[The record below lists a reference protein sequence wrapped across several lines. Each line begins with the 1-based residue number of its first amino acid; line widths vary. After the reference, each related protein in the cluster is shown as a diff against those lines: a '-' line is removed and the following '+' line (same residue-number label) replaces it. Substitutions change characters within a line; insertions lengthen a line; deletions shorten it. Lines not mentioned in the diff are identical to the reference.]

1 MRIDTV
7 EFDEHNE
14 EHATRHGVSLVEI
27 VQVFANAPEVRRNRR
42 GRAAGLPR
50 FGCHRWRVDPGRLR
64 PRPRNRYRPAHR
76 RMEDHMS
83 SKNAE
88 QTALAADDAYE
99 HAVDPDDGDVVDVEA
114 SKNLTTVVSVRLSV
128 EDLTLIEQAASRADV
143 KLSAFL
149 RNAALS
155 VARDE
160 EVISR
165 SEAVA
170 AVEAVEKALY
180 ALRGAAGQKKDRLL
194 A

>member
-1 MRIDTV
+1 
-7 EFDEHNE
+7 
-14 EHATRHGVSLVEI
+14 
-27 VQVFANAPEVRRNRR
+27 
-42 GRAAGLPR
+42 
-50 FGCHRWRVDPGRLR
+50 
-64 PRPRNRYRPAHR
+64 
-76 RMEDHMS
+76 MEDHMS

-88 QTALAADDAYE
+88 QTAHAADDAYE
-99 HAVDPDDGDVVDVEA
+99 HAVDPDDGDVVEVEP
-114 SKNLTTVVSVRLSV
+114 SKNLTTVVSVRLSI

-170 AVEAVEKALY
+170 AVEAVEKALQ

>member
-1 MRIDTV
+1 
-7 EFDEHNE
+7 
-14 EHATRHGVSLVEI
+14 
-27 VQVFANAPEVRRNRR
+27 
-42 GRAAGLPR
+42 
-50 FGCHRWRVDPGRLR
+50 
-64 PRPRNRYRPAHR
+64 
-76 RMEDHMS
+76 MS

-88 QTALAADDAYE
+88 QTAQAADDAYE
-99 HAVDPDDGDVVDVEA
+99 HAADPDDSDVVEVEA

-128 EDLTLIEQAASRADV
+128 EDLTLIEEAASRADV

-155 VARDE
+155 VARDD

-170 AVEAVEKALY
+170 AVEAVEKALQ

>member
-1 MRIDTV
+1 
-7 EFDEHNE
+7 
-14 EHATRHGVSLVEI
+14 
-27 VQVFANAPEVRRNRR
+27 
-42 GRAAGLPR
+42 
-50 FGCHRWRVDPGRLR
+50 
-64 PRPRNRYRPAHR
+64 
-76 RMEDHMS
+76 MEDHMS

-99 HAVDPDDGDVVDVEA
+99 HAVDPDDADVVEVEA

-170 AVEAVEKALY
+170 AVEAVEKALH